1 MRSPS
6 MQKGRPMTALPA
18 FPLLVPGPSYVPIPA
33 SARSAC
39 LPESFPAEPRRAG
52 GVPMTWLFPFSAR
65 RPRGPRP
72 RADDAQMAALQM
84 AIARIEAGVEQLGRI
99 EAAVRALTQEL
110 ARQGRGR

>member
-1 MRSPS
+1 
-6 MQKGRPMTALPA
+6 
-18 FPLLVPGPSYVPIPA
+18 
-33 SARSAC
+33 
-39 LPESFPAEPRRAG
+39 
-52 GVPMTWLFPFSAR
+52 MTWPFPFSAR
-65 RPRGPRP
+65 RPERPAP